1 MCLLQGLLSVKVF
14 FPLFSLAV
22 SFVADIMLVLIAAFG
37 QRALLFL
44 IADNLSE
51 SCESHNI
58 LSLIIQPAHTTW
70 SGELQNTVLE
80 FGVLFE
86 ARAKS
91 LFIFCDALKEDVIGI
106 MENTILINSMG
117 PVSSPPCSR
126 PLRWN
131 LLVSR
136 PPGFM
141 ELPLLVVPSLW
152 GY

>member
-37 QRALLFL
+37 QGALLFL

-51 SCESHNI
+51 SCESHNV

-70 SGELQNTVLE
+70 SGEMQNTVLE

-86 ARAKS
+86 ASEKSPRCSIHSVCFS
-91 LFIFCDALKEDVIGI
+91 LFKQF
-106 MENTILINSMG
+106 NS
-117 PVSSPPCSR
+117 SSCLCSAKI
-126 PLRWN
+126 
-131 LLVSR
+131 
-136 PPGFM
+136 
-141 ELPLLVVPSLW
+141 
-152 GY
+152 